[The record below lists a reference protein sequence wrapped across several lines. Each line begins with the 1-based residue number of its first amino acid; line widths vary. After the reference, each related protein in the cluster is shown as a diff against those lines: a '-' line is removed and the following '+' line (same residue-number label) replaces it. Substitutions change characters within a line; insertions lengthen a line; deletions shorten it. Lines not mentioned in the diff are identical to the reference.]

1 MKKMMIAAGLLALAT
16 ASPAFADATPFPSPS
31 QGNACMVT
39 WVGGACGHGPTAE
52 NGSPSFAVPPCRPDD
67 KRERCDCEKRNS

>member
-1 MKKMMIAAGLLALAT
+1 MKKLFIAAGLLALAT
-16 ASPAFADATPFPSPS
+16 ASPAFAGADPFPSPS

-52 NGSPSFAVPPCRPDD
+52 NGSPSFISCRAIHDD
-67 KRERCDCEKRNS
+67 PCDCNKGRKS